1 MKRGLLTTVTAA
13 IAFRTGH
20 LAQRQ
25 APRHVTK
32 SGEPAGFGVSPDV
45 SPSRAE
51 ASIPTRRQTMSQYL
65 PVLYYLPLISSCI
78 R

>member
-1 MKRGLLTTVTAA
+1 MKRGLLTLVTAA

-25 APRHVTK
+25 APVARDE
-32 SGEPAGFGVSPDV
+32 SGEPAGFGVSGCE
-45 SPSRAE
+45 SFRAE
-51 ASIPTRRQTMSQYL
+51 ASIPTRRQTVSQYL